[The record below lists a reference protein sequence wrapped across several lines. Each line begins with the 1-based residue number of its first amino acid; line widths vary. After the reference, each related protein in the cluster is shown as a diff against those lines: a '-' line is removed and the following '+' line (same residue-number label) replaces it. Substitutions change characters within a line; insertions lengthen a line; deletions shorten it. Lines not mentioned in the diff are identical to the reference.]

1 MDLLVREWQA
11 FLTALQF
18 LTRIRFC
25 EQTNLT
31 VDDFGRSTRYFTIIG
46 LILGGIY
53 FWLGKG
59 MLYLLGSANL
69 VIAMLVLL
77 PVCLTGGLMLDG
89 FMDTADGVFSGRDRE
104 RQLEIMKDSRVG
116 SFGAIALGS
125 LLLINWSALRD
136 IPLEVIPIVLLLMPL
151 IGRLAMV
158 MVITAFPYA
167 RKEGMGKI
175 FAARANKWTLM
186 FAGLIV
192 ILAVIPFGVTA
203 ILALAIGL
211 FTAWF
216 LADWLTDKLGGLT
229 GDTYGAIET
238 ITEIAVLLV
247 YWLEC
252 NSWNW

>member
-18 LTRIRFC
+18 LTQIRFC

-53 FWLGKG
+53 FGLGKG
-59 MLYLLGSANL
+59 LLYLLGSANL

-211 FTAWF
+211 FTAWS

>member
-1 MDLLVREWQA
+1 M
-11 FLTALQF
+11 
-18 LTRIRFC
+18 
-25 EQTNLT
+25 
-31 VDDFGRSTRYFTIIG
+31 
-46 LILGGIY
+46 ILGGIY

-59 MLYLLGSANL
+59 LLYLLGSANL

-211 FTAWF
+211 FTAWS

>member
-18 LTRIRFC
+18 FTRIRFC

-53 FWLGKG
+53 FGLGKG
-59 MLYLLGSANL
+59 LLYLLGSANL

-186 FAGLIV
+186 FAGVIV

-211 FTAWF
+211 FTAWS